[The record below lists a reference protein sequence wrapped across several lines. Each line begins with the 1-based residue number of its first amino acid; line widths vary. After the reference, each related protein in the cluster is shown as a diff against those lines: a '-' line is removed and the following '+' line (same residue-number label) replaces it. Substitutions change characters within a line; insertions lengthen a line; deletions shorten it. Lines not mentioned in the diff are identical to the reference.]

1 MNQSLAAPDARATLA
16 QLSLDVGSGSP
27 AEFAAYLSRERD
39 KWEEI
44 ARLAHVQV
52 E

>member
-16 QLSLDVGSGSP
+16 QLSLDVGSGSS
-27 AEFAAYLSRERD
+27 AEFAAYLARERG